1 VFSRLFSVPIA
12 YYGGNSTKR
21 WITFGKIKKENMII
35 LTRALCANRCNF
47 EKQIY
52 IVKLFRQFIFCHS

>member
-1 VFSRLFSVPIA
+1 VKESKMNLVMFSRLFSVPTE

-35 LTRALCANRCNF
+35 PMRAL
-47 EKQIY
+47 
-52 IVKLFRQFIFCHS
+52 